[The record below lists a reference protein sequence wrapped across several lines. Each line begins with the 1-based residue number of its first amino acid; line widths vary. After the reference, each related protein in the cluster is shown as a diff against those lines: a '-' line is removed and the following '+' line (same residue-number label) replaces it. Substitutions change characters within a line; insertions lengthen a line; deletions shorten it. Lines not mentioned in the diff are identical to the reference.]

1 MISRIS
7 SYKNH
12 IYEMENQW
20 ILAAKISYFLCLIQ
34 AKENLKT
41 AINS

>member
-1 MISRIS
+1 MKWETNGFRYQKQVI
-7 SYKNH
+7 
-12 IYEMENQW
+12 
-20 ILAAKISYFLCLIQ
+20 LCLIQ

>member
-1 MISRIS
+1 
-7 SYKNH
+7 
-12 IYEMENQW
+12 MENQW
-20 ILAAKISYFLCLIQ
+20 IQISKISYFLCLIQ

>member
-1 MISRIS
+1 MRWKTNGFR
-7 SYKNH
+7 YQKT
-12 IYEMENQW
+12 
-20 ILAAKISYFLCLIQ
+20 SYFLCLIQ